1 MKKDLLEKSEDFNQ
15 TGEHTKVLCGA
26 SAYEKKFYLNEEFN
40 SLPERIKQELQIMCV
55 MFTEDVGGVLLL
67 EFDEDGKLT
76 LVTQADEGDLL
87 YDDIGSELKIREI
100 QNTKKELLESI
111 ELYYNALKEL
121 KEKQEQK
128 KED

>member
-1 MKKDLLEKSEDFNQ
+1 MEKDLMEKSEDFNE
-15 TGEHTKVLCGA
+15 TGSGTKVLCGA

-40 SLPERIKQELQIMCV
+40 SLPERVKQELQIMCV
-55 MFTEDVGGVLLL
+55 LFTEDVGGVLLL

-87 YDDIGSELKIREI
+87 YDDIGSEMKIREL
-100 QNTKKELLESI
+100 QKDKKELLESI

-121 KEKQEQK
+121 KDK

>member
-1 MKKDLLEKSEDFNQ
+1 MSEKDLMEKPEDFNE
-15 TGEHTKVLCGA
+15 TGKNTKVLCGA

-40 SLPERIKQELQIMCV
+40 ALPERVKQELQIMCV

-67 EFDEDGKLT
+67 EFDEDGRLT

-87 YDDIGSELKIREI
+87 YDDIGSEMKIREL
-100 QNTKKELLESI
+100 QRDRKELLESI

-121 KEKQEQK
+121 KEK
-128 KED
+128 ED

>member
-1 MKKDLLEKSEDFNQ
+1 MSEKDLMKKSEDFNE
-15 TGEHTKVLCGA
+15 TSVNTKVLCGA

-40 SLPERIKQELQIMCV
+40 SLPERVKQELQIMCV

-67 EFDEDGKLT
+67 EFDEDGRLT

-87 YDDIGSELKIREI
+87 YDDIGSEMKIREL
-100 QNTKKELLESI
+100 QRDRKELLESI

-121 KEKQEQK
+121 KEK
-128 KED
+128 ED